1 MARPFRG
8 TSAVGALFTVSRGKL
23 RHFCTAAV
31 VRSPRGNLVITAA
44 HCLLGKRLGPHGN
57 VTFAPGYHD
66 GKFPDGRW
74 VVMSQFVDSR
84 WRRTR
89 NPNDDVAFLVVG
101 RPGRKIEKYTGAE
114 TLLTSVRLPETVRV
128 IGYPDGTNAPVR
140 CTAKARSAHPRRL
153 RQLVFHCGGYTGG
166 TSGGPFLMQL
176 DKKTGTGEVIG
187 VVGGYEEGSDV
198 PGISYSPQFLRNV
211 ADLYKRAVS

>member
-1 MARPFRG
+1 VAKPFG
-8 TSAVGALFTVSRGKL
+8 GMSAVGALFTVSRGKL

-44 HCLLGKRLGPHGN
+44 HCLLHKRLGPHGN

-66 GKFPDGRW
+66 GKFPNGRW
-74 VVMSQFVDSR
+74 VVMSQFVDSK

-101 RPGRKIEKYTGAE
+101 RPGRRIEKYTGAE
-114 TLLTSVRLPETVRV
+114 TVQTSVRLPEMVQV
-128 IGYPDGTNAPVR
+128 IGYPDGTSAPVR
-140 CTAKARSAHPRRL
+140 CTATAWSAHPRRL
-153 RQLVFHCGGYTGG
+153 RQLVFDCGGYTGG
-166 TSGGPFLMQL
+166 TSGGPFLLRL
-176 DKKTGTGEVIG
+176 DGTAGTDAVIG
-187 VVGGYEEGSDV
+187 VIGGYEEGGGG
-198 PGISYSPQFLRNV
+198 PAISYSPQFLRNV